1 MTFASVRGAAQEA
14 AKQGRLTPHQLA
26 ALSRLDELLT
36 DAQRQ
41 EFTALWRAQGS
52 PAAAP
57 QPAWLAPA
65 LTIIKRWE
73 GCKLEAY
80 PDPGTGGEPWTI
92 GWGTTIINSRPVRP
106 GQRISQAEADQL
118 VEQGV
123 RAKGAQVL
131 GLLPMAAKWRP
142 NQIAALVSWAYNV
155 GAGAV
160 EDSTLRKRLLAGEDP
175 TTVVAE
181 ELPRWNKGGG
191 RVLEG
196 LVSRRADEVRLFTG
210 TPQLG
215 LPAQQPASS
224 VMLKVPYEIQHDNAT
239 GTGYRECF
247 SSSAAMVARFWGKVS
262 SDDAYNKIR
271 ARYGDTTDVGAQ
283 LEALRSLGL
292 DARFRTDGT
301 VTALETELRAGRP
314 VMVGWLHKGPIS
326 KPSGGGHWSVVIGY
340 TADDWIHNDPNG
352 EADMVNGG
360 YVTQR
365 GGAGVH
371 YSRRNWN
378 RRWLPDGKGWMVL
391 VRPM

>member
-1 MTFASVRGAAQEA
+1 MTFASVRAAAPDA
-14 AKQGRLTPHQLA
+14 AKRGTLMPHQLA

-57 QPAWLAPA
+57 QPAWLVPA

-92 GWGTTIINSRPVRP
+92 GWGTTVINSRSVQP

-118 VEQGV
+118 LEQGV

-131 GLLPMAAKWRP
+131 GLLPMAAQWRP

-175 TTVVAE
+175 AKVVAE

-196 LVSRRADEVRLFTG
+196 LTRRRADEVKLFTG
-210 TPQLG
+210 TPQLE
-215 LPAQQPASS
+215 LPAQQPGRVTPSS
-224 VMLKVPYEIQHDNAT
+224 PFDTRLTAHIQVGEFALFQEARRFHHQHQVDTAAELAAFLERVRAAFGGKPVIIT
-239 GTGYRECF
+239 SGYRPPAVNRSVGGASGSEHLY
-247 SSSAAMVARFWGKVS
+247 
-262 SDDAYNKIR
+262 DAP
-271 ARYGDTTDVGAQ
+271 GVGAVDFYIKGADINAVQ
-283 LEALRSLGL
+283 AWCDREWPFSLGYGAPKGFVHL
-292 DARFRTDGT
+292 GIRK
-301 VTALETELRAGRP
+301 GRP
-314 VMVGWLHKGPIS
+314 RV
-326 KPSGGGHWSVVIGY
+326 
-340 TADDWIHNDPNG
+340 
-352 EADMVNGG
+352 
-360 YVTQR
+360 
-365 GGAGVH
+365 
-371 YSRRNWN
+371 
-378 RRWLPDGKGWMVL
+378 RWDY
-391 VRPM
+391 